1 MHRFSVLLI
10 LLSLGSAPAF
20 ADQNGAA
27 HFEDYSCSKDALSAL
42 SFVCDGLKSIGVKA
56 CTVTGDS
63 CTNASQELFSGLNI
77 EFANPTNIKNWSG
90 FGGTGEAYT
99 IGALCLLKDLKNTP
113 MTSKASAPIWI
124 GEFSTETTVGLT
136 SFDPKTL
143 RLEGW
148 HRARACAPILGCFD
162 GFTQKFTL
170 QSVKTN
176 LASSPEKVG
185 QYQVQSTHALDLTAQ
200 GQAQALAVEIP
211 AIKVDT
217 PYGEVEA
224 TPHFAYAK
232 AVGWV
237 LAPYASN
244 NLKSTWKNEIAP
256 PALAAM
262 AVDSRPHMLDL
273 YGRIPGLKHSQ
284 IMPGP
289 LPGQAGMVGQRYDP
303 THGWIS
309 QAGLGGR
316 TIPEKGTTWKPP
328 AGVEYPQRPDFA
340 FDPEGPR
347 SDAERAPNLA
357 MGADVK
363 FDYSPTDLTHLLPSF
378 ITGSDFITVD
388 FHVWVQP
395 AIATAFSSQLHLLN
409 MEAATWRGHPQGSP
423 LPPYSPDTFYQ
434 AHEFHA
440 RAGSSAAAAFKVTA
454 GVDLTIKLKIELVF
468 TTIRETMIDI
478 HPRYTF
484 VDFKD
489 DAQDLSDQSAQAGT
503 YTEHFLSTGQL
514 FKTYRQLNGTQSNG
528 VQHIQQC
535 LAAPKTIGTPPPPP
549 KIEPGDP
556 EQLVE
561 GIDWPCNICIGAWD
575 TAGTVK
581 KTGAKMSVPA
591 WVKTIYPAQVNNRP
605 LAVRTRCDAI
615 PHVGCLDRCSW
626 NKATNVLTVVE
637 TAQEMFA
644 AGKATGGGARCSVKL
659 SPLPPG

>member
-1 MHRFSVLLI
+1 MHRLLVW
-10 LLSLGSAPAF
+10 LAFLSLGSAPAF
-20 ADQNGAA
+20 ADQNGVSTSK
-27 HFEDYSCSKDALSAL
+27 DYNCSADALSTL
-42 SFVCDGLKSIGVKA
+42 SFLCDGLKSIGVEANA

-77 EFANPTNIKNWSG
+77 EFATPGNIKNWSG
-90 FGGTGEAYT
+90 FGGTGEAYA
-99 IGALCLLKDLKNTP
+99 IGALCLLKDLKDTP
-113 MTSKASAPIWI
+113 MTSKADAWK
-124 GEFSTETTVGLT
+124 GNVTTETTVGFT

-143 RLEGW
+143 TLQGW
-148 HRARACAPILGCFD
+148 HRARACAPVVGCFD

-176 LASSPEKVG
+176 LATSPEKVG

-200 GQAQALAVEIP
+200 GQAQALVVEIP
-211 AIKVDT
+211 NITVVT
-217 PYGEVEA
+217 PYGTVSA
-224 TPHFAYAK
+224 KPHFGYAK

-237 LAPYASN
+237 LAPYAAN
-244 NLKSTWKNEIAP
+244 NLKSTWKDEIAP

-262 AVDSRPHMLDL
+262 AVDGRPHMLDL

-289 LPGQAGMVGQRYDP
+289 LPGQGSLVGQRYDP
-303 THGWIS
+303 SHGWIS
-309 QAGLGGR
+309 QVGIGGR
-316 TIPEKGTTWKPP
+316 TIPEDGKTWQPP
-328 AGVEYPQRPDFA
+328 AGVEYPQRPDFSLA
-340 FDPEGPR
+340 GPIEPR
-347 SDAERAPNLA
+347 SDTERTPNLA

-363 FDYSPTDLTHLLPSF
+363 LDYDATGLLPSWVKDAMDSF
-378 ITGSDFITVD
+378 LTVD

-395 AIATAFSSQLHLLN
+395 AVATAFSSQLHLLN
-409 MEAATWRGHPQGSP
+409 MEAAAWRGHPQGSP

-454 GVDLTIKLKIELVF
+454 GVDLTIKLEIELVF
-468 TTIRETMIDI
+468 TTIRETLIDI

-489 DAQDLSDQSAQAGT
+489 DGQDLSKQSAQAGT
-503 YTEHFLSTGQL
+503 YTEHFLSTGQV
-514 FKTYRQLNGTQSNG
+514 FKTYRQLNGKQSNG
-528 VQHIQQC
+528 VQHIQHC
-535 LAAPKTIGTPPPPP
+535 LAAPTTGAPPPPP
-549 KIEPGDP
+549 KLEPGDP
-556 EQLVE
+556 EQFADMV
-561 GIDWPCNICIGAWD
+561 DWPCNICIGAWD

-581 KTGAKMSVPA
+581 KTGAKVSYPA
-591 WVKTIYPAQVNNRP
+591 WVKTVVPAQVNNRP
-605 LAVRTRCDAI
+605 PAVRTRCDAI

-644 AGKATGGGARCSVKL
+644 AGKVTGGGARCSTKL

>member
-1 MHRFSVLLI
+1 MHRLLVW
-10 LLSLGSAPAF
+10 LAFLSLGSAPAF
-20 ADQNGAA
+20 ADQNGVSVSKP
-27 HFEDYSCSKDALSAL
+27 YSCGSDAMSTLL
-42 SFVCDGLKSIGVKA
+42 FLCDGLKSIGVKSDA

-77 EFANPTNIKNWSG
+77 EFATPGNIKNWSG
-90 FGGTGEAYT
+90 FGGTGEAYA
-99 IGALCLLKDLKNTP
+99 IGALCLLKDLKDTP
-113 MTSKASAPIWI
+113 MTSKADAWK
-124 GEFSTETTVGLT
+124 GTVTAETTVGFT

-148 HRARACAPILGCFD
+148 HRARACAPVVGCFD
-162 GFTQKFTL
+162 GFTQRFTL

-176 LASSPEKVG
+176 LANSPEKVG
-185 QYQVQSTHALDLTAQ
+185 QYQVQSTHALDLTTQ
-200 GQAQALAVEIP
+200 GQAQALLVEIP
-211 AIKVDT
+211 AFEVIT
-217 PYGEVEA
+217 PYGKVEA
-224 TPHFAYAK
+224 APHFGYAK

-237 LAPYASN
+237 LAPYAAN

-256 PALAAM
+256 PVPALM
-262 AVDSRPHMLDL
+262 AVDSRPHMIDL

-289 LPGQAGMVGQRYDP
+289 LPGQGSLVGQRYNP
-303 THGWIS
+303 SHGWIS

-316 TIPEKGTTWKPP
+316 TIPEDGIAWKPP
-328 AGVEYPQRPDFA
+328 AGVEYPERPDFA
-340 FDPEGPR
+340 FDPAGPR
-347 SDAERAPNLA
+347 SDTERTPNLA

-363 FDYSPTDLTHLLPSF
+363 LDYSPTDLLPSWVQKAMGGF
-378 ITGSDFITVD
+378 LTVD

-395 AIATAFSSQLHLLN
+395 AVATAFSSQLHLMN
-409 MEAATWRGHPQGSP
+409 MEAATWHAHPQGSP

-454 GVDLTIKLKIELVF
+454 GVDLTIKLEIELVF
-468 TTIRETMIDI
+468 TTIRETLINI

-489 DAQDLSDQSAQAGT
+489 DGQNLSKQTAQAGT

-535 LAAPKTIGTPPPPP
+535 LAAPKTTGAPPPDPTL
-549 KIEPGDP
+549 EPGDP
-556 EQLVE
+556 EDLVDMV
-561 GIDWPCNICIGAWD
+561 DWPCNICIGAWD

-581 KTGAKMSVPA
+581 KTGAKVSYPA
-591 WVKTIYPAQVNNRP
+591 WVQTIFPAQVNNRP
-605 LAVRTRCDAI
+605 PAVRTRCDAI
-615 PHVGCLDRCSW
+615 QHAGCLDRCSW

-644 AGKATGGGARCSVKL
+644 AGKATGGGARCSTKL
-659 SPLPPG
+659 APLPPG